1 MYHKYFQKL
10 QNVENF
16 LKIVKTS
23 YNLLLEKTVKKNIIR
38 KNKGGVYLNI
48 NFIKQDKQLI
58 VEITEEIDHHVAE
71 KIRRK
76 VDDEITRYMPR
87 KTIFDF
93 SRVSFMDSAGIGMII
108 GRYKMMKLI
117 GGSLEIINIS
127 STVRRILEMSGIN
140 KIIPMEDKREVV

>member
-1 MYHKYFQKL
+1 MKISYQK
-10 QNVENF
+10 E
-16 LKIVKTS
+16 
-23 YNLLLEKTVKKNIIR
+23 
-38 KNKGGVYLNI
+38 
-48 NFIKQDKQLI
+48 DKQLL

-71 KIRRK
+71 KLRRK

-127 STVRRILEMSGIN
+127 QTVRRILEMSGIN
-140 KIIPMEDKREVV
+140 KIIPMAG

>member
-1 MYHKYFQKL
+1 M
-10 QNVENF
+10 
-16 LKIVKTS
+16 
-23 YNLLLEKTVKKNIIR
+23 
-38 KNKGGVYLNI
+38 NI

-117 GGSLEIINIS
+117 GGETEIINIS
-127 STVRRILEMSGIN
+127 PNVKRILEMSGIN
-140 KIIPMEDKREVV
+140 KIIAMKEKKAS

>member
-1 MYHKYFQKL
+1 MKISYQK
-10 QNVENF
+10 E
-16 LKIVKTS
+16 
-23 YNLLLEKTVKKNIIR
+23 
-38 KNKGGVYLNI
+38 
-48 NFIKQDKQLI
+48 DKQLL

-117 GGSLEIINIS
+117 GGNLEIINIS

>member
-1 MYHKYFQKL
+1 MKISYQKA
-10 QNVENF
+10 
-16 LKIVKTS
+16 
-23 YNLLLEKTVKKNIIR
+23 
-38 KNKGGVYLNI
+38 
-48 NFIKQDKQLI
+48 DKQLF

-117 GGSLEIINIS
+117 GGSLEIVNVS
-127 STVRRILEMSGIN
+127 KTVRRILEMSGIN
-140 KIIPMEDKREVV
+140 KIIPMEDKMEVG

>member
-1 MYHKYFQKL
+1 MEINYSKKDKL
-10 QNVENF
+10 
-16 LKIVKTS
+16 LK
-23 YNLLLEKTVKKNIIR
+23 
-38 KNKGGVYLNI
+38 
-48 NFIKQDKQLI
+48 
-58 VEITEEIDHHVAE
+58 VEITEEIDHHIVE

-117 GGSLEIINIS
+117 GGETEIINIS
-127 STVRRILEMSGIN
+127 PNVKRILEMSGIN
-140 KIIPMEDKREVV
+140 KIISMKEKKAS

>member
-1 MYHKYFQKL
+1 MKISYQK
-10 QNVENF
+10 E
-16 LKIVKTS
+16 
-23 YNLLLEKTVKKNIIR
+23 
-38 KNKGGVYLNI
+38 
-48 NFIKQDKQLI
+48 DKQLL

-127 STVRRILEMSGIN
+127 QTVRRILEMSGIN
-140 KIIPMEDKREVV
+140 KIIPMAS

>member
-1 MYHKYFQKL
+1 MKISYQK
-10 QNVENF
+10 E
-16 LKIVKTS
+16 
-23 YNLLLEKTVKKNIIR
+23 
-38 KNKGGVYLNI
+38 
-48 NFIKQDKQLI
+48 DKQLL

-71 KIRRK
+71 KLRRK

-127 STVRRILEMSGIN
+127 QTVRRILEMSGIN
-140 KIIPMEDKREVV
+140 KIIPMAS